1 MNTTQQSSSKKTFII
16 LIVIIAIAALIY
28 FYTLGD
34 SAADPSSSL
43 VQEDSASSETQAV
56 GARVLSLLNQISSL
70 KIDASIFDSASYQ
83 SLVDYTIAIPEQ
95 NIGRPNPF
103 APIPG
108 SSPAKPR

>member
-16 LIVIIAIAALIY
+16 IIVIIAVAALIY
-28 FYTLGD
+28 FYNLGNS
-34 SAADPSSSL
+34 SA
-43 VQEDSASSETQAV
+43 DSASSLQESGASAETQAV
-56 GARVLSLLNQISSL
+56 GSRVLSLLNQISSL
-70 KIDASIFDSASYQ
+70 KIDSSIFTSASYK

-108 SSPAKPR
+108 SVPAKTH